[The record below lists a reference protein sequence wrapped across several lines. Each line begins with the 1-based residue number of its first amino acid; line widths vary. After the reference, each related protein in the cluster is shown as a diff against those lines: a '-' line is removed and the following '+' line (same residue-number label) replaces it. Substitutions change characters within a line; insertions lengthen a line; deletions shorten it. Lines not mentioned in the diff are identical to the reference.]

1 MEVVFQHYLGQD
13 NAMENPLI
21 GYWAESGLNRGDT
34 VLFHSS
40 MARTFRYLLS
50 KGAKP
55 DPRAVI
61 DSILD
66 QVGPE
71 GTVLFPLFNFDFP
84 TEKKFSMLTTPS
96 QMGVITEF
104 SRLNFAGARTGHP
117 IYSFYAIGAL
127 SEEFKGLNNRSGYGP
142 DSPFAKLLELNGK
155 VASVDLDDQHSMTM
169 YHFVEEKMRVDYR
182 YFKTFSGSY
191 EDLNGSVTSEEYIL
205 YVRDLERGI
214 VTNLN
219 RMGEILWSEG
229 LYIGNRPGVGNGLRI
244 IQAESF
250 VSRVSKEIFE
260 GRAAETLYSI
270 E

>member
-1 MEVVFQHYLGQD
+1 MG
-13 NAMENPLI
+13 NPLL
-21 GYWAESGLNRGDT
+21 GYWAESGLQRGDI

-50 KGAKP
+50 KGVKP
-55 DPRAVI
+55 DPRLVV

-84 TEKKFSMLTTPS
+84 STREFSMLTTPS

-104 SRLNFAGARTGHP
+104 SRLNYAGSRTGHP

-127 SEEFKGLNNRSGYGP
+127 SGEFKGLNNRSGYGP
-142 DSPFAKLLELNGK
+142 DSPFAKLLELEGK
-155 VASVDLDDQHSMTM
+155 IASVDLDDQHSMTM
-169 YHFVEEKMRVDYR
+169 YHFVEEKMGVDYR

-191 EDLNGSVTSEEYIL
+191 QDLNGVITSEEYAL
-205 YVRDLERGI
+205 YVRDLERG
-214 VTNLN
+214 VVSTLN
-219 RMGEILWSEG
+219 PMGEILWSEG
-229 LYIGNRPGVGNGLRI
+229 LYLGNRPGVGNGLRSI
-244 IQAESF
+244 EAKSL
-250 VSRVSKEIFE
+250 VSRTSKEIVK
-260 GRAAETLYSI
+260 GRANQTLYSI

>member
-1 MEVVFQHYLGQD
+1 M
-13 NAMENPLI
+13 ANPLD
-21 GYWAESGLNRGDT
+21 GYWGESGLERGDI

-55 DPRAVI
+55 DPRLVI

-66 QVGPE
+66 QIGAE

-84 TEKKFSMLTTPS
+84 VKREFSMLTTPS

-104 SRLNFAGARTGHP
+104 SRQNYPGSRTGHP

-127 SEEFKGLNNRSGYGP
+127 SEEFKDLNNRSGYGP
-142 DSPFAKLLELNGK
+142 DSPFAKLLEMDGK
-155 VASVDLDDQHSMTM
+155 IASVDLDDQHSMTM
-169 YHFVEEKMRVDYR
+169 YHFVEEKMEVDYR
-182 YFKTFSGSY
+182 YFKSFVGNC
-191 EDLNGSVTSEEYIL
+191 EDLNGVVTSEEYIL
-205 YVRDLERGI
+205 YVRDLERGV

-229 LYIGNRPGVGNGLRI
+229 LYIGNRPGVGNGLRT
-244 IQAESF
+244 IQAESL
-250 VSRVSKEIFE
+250 VSRVSKEIVE
-260 GRAAETLYSI
+260 GRAIETLYSI

>member
-1 MEVVFQHYLGQD
+1 
-13 NAMENPLI
+13 MENPLI
-21 GYWAESGLNRGDT
+21 GYWAESGLQRGDI

-50 KGAKP
+50 KGVKP
-55 DPRAVI
+55 DPRIVI

-84 TEKKFSMLTTPS
+84 VKKEFSMLTTPS

-104 SRLNFAGARTGHP
+104 SRLNYAGARTGHP
-117 IYSFYAIGAL
+117 IYSFYAMGAL

-155 VASVDLDDQHSMTM
+155 IASVDLEDQHSMTT
-169 YHFVEEKMRVDYR
+169 YHFVEEKMGVDYR
-182 YFKTFSGSY
+182 YFKTFSGNY
-191 EDLNGSVTSEEYIL
+191 EDLNGVVTTEEYIL
-205 YVRDLERGI
+205 YVRDLERG
-214 VTNLN
+214 VVNNLN

-229 LYIGNRPGVGNGLRI
+229 LYMGNRPGVGNGLRT
-244 IQAESF
+244 IQAESL
-250 VSRVSKEIFE
+250 VSRVSKEIVE
-260 GRAAETLYSI
+260 GRAIETLYSI
-270 E
+270 K

>member
-1 MEVVFQHYLGQD
+1 M
-13 NAMENPLI
+13 ANPLI
-21 GYWAESGLNRGDT
+21 GYWAESGLQRGDI

-50 KGAKP
+50 KGVKP
-55 DPRAVI
+55 DPGLVI

-66 QVGPE
+66 QVGRE

-84 TEKKFSMLTTPS
+84 VKKEFSMLTTPS

-104 SRLNFAGARTGHP
+104 SRLNYAGSRTGHP
-117 IYSFYAIGAL
+117 IYSFYAIGKL

-142 DSPFAKLLELNGK
+142 DSPFAKLLELDGK
-155 VASVDLDDQHSMTM
+155 IASVDLDDQHSMTM
-169 YHFVEEKMRVDYR
+169 YHFVEEKMGVDYR

-191 EDLNGSVTSEEYIL
+191 QDLNGEITSEDYVL
-205 YVRDLERGI
+205 YVRDLESGV

-219 RMGEILWSEG
+219 RMGEILWREG
-229 LYIGNRPGVGNGLRI
+229 LYIGKRPGIGNGLRT
-244 IQAESF
+244 IQAESL
-250 VSRVSKEIFE
+250 VTRTSKEIIE
-260 GRAAETLYSI
+260 GRAIQTLFSI

>member
-1 MEVVFQHYLGQD
+1 MG
-13 NAMENPLI
+13 NPLL
-21 GYWAESGLNRGDT
+21 GYWAESGLQRGDI

-50 KGAKP
+50 KGVKP
-55 DPRAVI
+55 DPRLVI

-84 TEKKFSMLTTPS
+84 STREFSMLTTPS

-104 SRLNFAGARTGHP
+104 SRLNYAGSRTGHP

-127 SEEFKGLNNRSGYGP
+127 AGEFKDMNNRSGYGL
-142 DSPFAKLLELNGK
+142 DSPFAKLLELDGK
-155 VASVDLDDQHSMTM
+155 IASVDLDDQHSMTM
-169 YHFVEEKMRVDYR
+169 YHFVEEKMGVDYR

-191 EDLNGSVTSEEYIL
+191 QDLNGVITSEEYAL
-205 YVRDLERGI
+205 YVRDLERG
-214 VTNLN
+214 VVSTLN
-219 RMGEILWSEG
+219 PMGEILWSEG
-229 LYIGNRPGVGNGLRI
+229 LYLGNRPGVGNGLRSI
-244 IQAESF
+244 EAKSL
-250 VSRVSKEIFE
+250 VSRTSKEIVK
-260 GRAAETLYSI
+260 GRANQTLYSI